1 MLLTGWF
8 SFPDGEATA
17 GDVLALHRAEDVLR
31 RAGLAYDVAWSPG
44 FRPDA
49 LHLDDVVPGRYGQLV
64 FVCGPLHGP
73 QVEELHRRFAHC
85 ARIAVGTSVLDPDSP
100 AVTGFHR
107 VLARDAPATAP
118 ALDLAAGAPALPA
131 RPVVGVVLTHG
142 QHEYGP
148 ARRHDAVAG
157 AVTSWLHGKDCARL
171 ELETRLDAHDW
182 RLCATPAQLESVLL
196 RLDLVVT
203 DRLHGMVLALRAGTP
218 ALAVDPVA
226 GGAKVSAQ
234 ARTCGWPALVPAE
247 HLERSGTGELD
258 RWWDWCLASG
268 REAARR
274 IRDEW
279 AAGTGRDA
287 AQELTAALGAAR
299 AAGTSPAAGAADAS
313 QAAGTAGAASGTVG
327 AAEAAEAAGAAE
339 GSPAAEASGAARRGR
354 TGAPRTS
361 PSQAPY
367 GPSAGARRD

>member
-17 GDVLALHRAEDVLR
+17 GDVLALHRVEDELR

-49 LHLDDVVPGRYGQLV
+49 LHLEDVAARRYGYLV

-85 ARIAVGTSVLDPDSP
+85 ARIAVGTSVLDPDSL
-100 AVTGFHR
+100 AVTGFHH
-107 VLARDAPATAP
+107 VLARDAPAAGP

-142 QHEYGP
+142 QHEYGA
-148 ARRHDAVAG
+148 ARRHGAVAE
-157 AVTSWLHGKDCARL
+157 AVTSWLRGKDCARL
-171 ELETRLDAHDW
+171 ELETRLDRHDW

-203 DRLHGMVLALRAGTP
+203 DRLHGLVLALRAGTP
-218 ALAVDPVA
+218 ALAVDPVE

-234 ARTCGWPALVPAE
+234 ARACGWPALVPAE
-247 HLERSGTGELD
+247 RLEGAGAGELD
-258 RWWDWCLASG
+258 RWWGWCLTSG
-268 REAARR
+268 RVAARQLR
-274 IRDEW
+274 EEW
-279 AAGTGRDA
+279 AAEPGQDGARELPAVLGVPRTGR
-287 AQELTAALGAAR
+287 
-299 AAGTSPAAGAADAS
+299 P
-313 QAAGTAGAASGTVG
+313 
-327 AAEAAEAAGAAE
+327 
-339 GSPAAEASGAARRGR
+339 
-354 TGAPRTS
+354 
-361 PSQAPY
+361 
-367 GPSAGARRD
+367 GARHG